1 MLLSQILNCCNF
13 SCDVASVKTKL
24 NEICNKVINILLSS
38 GNECIPSYCKRHKKT
53 NLGWNMFCK
62 EPRQKSIFWHNIW
75 CDGGRPR
82 SGIVAELMRKSI
94 ARCHLSVKYI
104 RKHTKKET

>member
-1 MLLSQILNCCNF
+1 
-13 SCDVASVKTKL
+13 
-24 NEICNKVINILLSS
+24 
-38 GNECIPSYCKRHKKT
+38 
-53 NLGWNMFCK
+53 MFCK

-104 RKHTKKET
+104 RKHTKKRNINPQTIKSRASLTMLLGDVQFEICSVKSIKCCITVYYTDWMI